1 MARKEALRAS
11 IRSFRYG
18 YLVCRIAR
26 KSDDFTTSPHLR
38 PQDSSSPSGRRL
50 TPGPLAWSDG
60 RCVQE
65 AGTYSPR
72 DSDTRILGIPGSRGW
87 VPTRDPNYDRV
98 SRLTSP
104 LGVVTHCPGHCS
116 TRVAPPISRHT
127 DLPWPPPSSV
137 FVDGGPPSVPRQG
150 RSPRLATRGGDLIR
164 CST

>member
-1 MARKEALRAS
+1 MADEEISSTS

-18 YLVCRIAR
+18 YLVYRHATKCNVV
-26 KSDDFTTSPHLR
+26 TTSPYLR
-38 PQDSSSPSGRRL
+38 AQDSSSPNGRHL
-50 TPGPLAWSDG
+50 TPNPLAWSDG

-87 VPTRDPNYDRV
+87 VPTRDPNYGWV

-104 LGVVTHCPGHCS
+104 FGVVTHCPCHCS

-127 DLPWPPPSSV
+127 DLPWPPPSSS
-137 FVDGGPPSVPRQG
+137 FSLAVPLVCPVR
-150 RSPRLATRGGDLIR
+150 A
-164 CST
+164 